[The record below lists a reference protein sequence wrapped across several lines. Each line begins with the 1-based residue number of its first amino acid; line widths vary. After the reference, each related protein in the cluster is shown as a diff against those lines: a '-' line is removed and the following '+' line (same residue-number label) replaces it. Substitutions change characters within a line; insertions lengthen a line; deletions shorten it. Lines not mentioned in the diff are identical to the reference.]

1 MQLALHRHD
10 TELDLPALQRRLS
23 KVCYVGEE
31 PRAVR
36 PVFMPRLET

>member
-10 TELDLPALQRRLS
+10 TELELPAPRRRLS

-36 PVFMPRLET
+36 PVDMPRLAT